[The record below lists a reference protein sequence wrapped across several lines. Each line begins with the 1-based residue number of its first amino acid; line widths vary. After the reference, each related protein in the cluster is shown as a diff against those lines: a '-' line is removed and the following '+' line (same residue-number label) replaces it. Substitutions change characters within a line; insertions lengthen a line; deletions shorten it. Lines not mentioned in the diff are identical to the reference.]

1 MWLFAVRT
9 GFSRKPALMTE
20 VAHAP
25 AGRSR
30 GAGLPS
36 ATRPATLSV
45 VLLALLA
52 RREQGFRRA
61 DLEALGVP
69 DRAYA
74 RGVLA
79 FLDLLER
86 SRPHRL
92 KKGFLGARQQA
103 AARRDPEL
111 VRSFLRRQLSEGCRR
126 ALGPAHDP
134 EALADLGRRDLH
146 SGDLAEAVARLLLPS
161 AGADAPQSAP
171 EKRDKTATCLKAL
184 HDAILHCDDLDWL
197 AHEAGVSLDWL
208 SGELGIAPQAA
219 APWATAAAASAPHG
233 ATGRGPASPASP
245 GQGPASSGP
254 RSASLGSTPI
264 GLPDATGP
272 ALHAAGTFR
281 IARQEDDR
289 PVLAHV
295 YFERPADRGSLDPL
309 GPEHAGWFEQL
320 ALRLLDV
327 ADSLRRGSAE

>member
-1 MWLFAVRT
+1 
-9 GFSRKPALMTE
+9 MTE
-20 VAHAP
+20 LAP
-25 AGRSR
+25 APAARSR

-92 KKGFLGARQQA
+92 KKGFLEARQQA
-103 AARRDPEL
+103 ATRRDPEL
-111 VRSFLRRQLSEGCRR
+111 IRSFLRRQLSEGCRR

-146 SGDLAEAVARLLLPS
+146 SGDLAEAVDRLLAPP
-161 AGADAPQSAP
+161 AGAEHRQSVP

-197 AHEAGVSLDWL
+197 AHEAGISLDWL
-208 SGELGIAPQAA
+208 SGELGIAPCDAA
-219 APWATAAAASAPHG
+219 HWATAPDTFAPHG
-233 ATGRGPASPASP
+233 ATGRGPS
-245 GQGPASSGP
+245 SSGP
-254 RSASLGSTPI
+254 RLAPLGSAPI
-264 GLPDATGP
+264 NLPDASGP

-281 IARQEDDR
+281 IARQQDDR

-295 YFERPADRGSLDPL
+295 YFERPAEPGWLDPL
-309 GPEHAGWFEQL
+309 GPEHAPWFEQL

-327 ADSLRRGSAE
+327 ADSLRRESAE

>member
-1 MWLFAVRT
+1 
-9 GFSRKPALMTE
+9 MTE

-92 KKGFLGARQQA
+92 KKGFLEARQQA
-103 AARRDPEL
+103 ATRRDPEL
-111 VRSFLRRQLSEGCRR
+111 IRSFLRHQLSEGLRR
-126 ALGPAHDP
+126 ALGPALEP

-146 SGDLAEAVARLLLPS
+146 SGDLAEAVDRLLAPP
-161 AGADAPQSAP
+161 ADADARRSTP

-197 AHEAGVSLDWL
+197 AHEAGISLDWL
-208 SGELGIAPQAA
+208 SGELGIAPHDA
-219 APWATAAAASAPHG
+219 APWATATDTLSSHAARG
-233 ATGRGPASPASP
+233 ATGRDPAASASP
-245 GQGPASSGP
+245 GP
-254 RSASLGSTPI
+254 RSAPPESAPI
-264 GLPDATGP
+264 GLSDAANPTV
-272 ALHAAGTFR
+272 HAAGTFR

-295 YFERPADRGSLDPL
+295 YFERPADPGSLDPL
-309 GPEHAGWFEQL
+309 GPEQAPWFEQL

>member
-1 MWLFAVRT
+1 
-9 GFSRKPALMTE
+9 
-20 VAHAP
+20 
-25 AGRSR
+25 
-30 GAGLPS
+30 
-36 ATRPATLSV
+36 V

-61 DLEALGVP
+61 DLETLGVP

-92 KKGFLGARQQA
+92 KKGFLEARQQA
-103 AARRDPEL
+103 AARRDPERI
-111 VRSFLRRQLSEGCRR
+111 RSFLRRQLSEGFRR
-126 ALGPAHDP
+126 ARGPAHDP
-134 EALADLGRRDLH
+134 GALADLGRRDLH
-146 SGDLAEAVARLLLPS
+146 SGDLAEAVARLLAPP
-161 AGADAPQSAP
+161 AGADPPQPAP

-197 AHEAGVSLDWL
+197 AHEAGISLDWL
-208 SGELGIAPQAA
+208 SGELGIAPRAA
-219 APWATAAAASAPHG
+219 APWATATGTFAPHG

-245 GQGPASSGP
+245 GPG
-254 RSASLGSTPI
+254 SAPLGSTPI
-264 GLPDATGP
+264 ALPDAPGP

-295 YFERPADRGSLDPL
+295 YFERHAEPASLDPL
-309 GPEHAGWFEQL
+309 GPEHAAWFEQL

-327 ADSLRRGSAE
+327 ADSLRRGPAE